1 MPRGNQHGV
10 SGANNSR
17 VKNAKTQTHGSAFC
31 FLSHQ

>member
-17 VKNAKTQTHGSAFC
+17 VKNAKTQTYGSAFR
-31 FLSHQ
+31 FVAHQ